1 MVDFVESRLL
11 PKPATNRQ
19 QSEFDSL
26 LRSTL
31 SPIRSTLSPV
41 CTRPKQHTVDFVD
54 FQQAAQL
61 LVFVIHF
68 VLNSTLSLVCT
79 GLYSSSATQASYI
92 LGSWLTSWTPTIEP
106 PPPDW
111 VPRQTL
117 AVSPVYAT
125 NFQFHKCCD
134 KSFSLMLLIWF
145 HIFHDF
151 IYVSFFA
158 FHAAA

>member
-31 SPIRSTLSPV
+31 SPIRSTLSPVCTRPKQHTVDFVSSVYEAKATHGRLCLQCVRGQNNTRSTLSPV

-106 PPPDW
+106 PPPIGS
-111 VPRQTL
+111 R
-117 AVSPVYAT
+117 
-125 NFQFHKCCD
+125 D
-134 KSFSLMLLIWF
+134 KP
-145 HIFHDF
+145 
-151 IYVSFFA
+151 
-158 FHAAA
+158 